1 MSLALVKAAKT
12 ISTQRLQDAD
22 VDICVVVAHEFL
34 AVQLDETRE
43 RIEVVIEQLLAQFG
57 GQVRLGV
64 VQKRGNVILKRAFSA
79 ALVIQKKR
87 LLIAQHD
94 VARLKITIKKI
105 IAAGVEQKIR
115 EAAEIIFQSLFA
127 KRNTSQ
133 AKKIIFEVVQVPGN
147 RRAIETRYG
156 ITNAVVQIAAGFH
169 LEARQHFNYLAIGV
183 NSRASN
189 ADAGAVPGKKFE
201 K

>member
-64 VQKRGNVILKRAFSA
+64 VQKRGDVILKRAFSA

-87 LLIAQHD
+87 LPIAQHD
-94 VARLKITIKKI
+94 IARLKITIKKI
-105 IAAGVEQKIR
+105 IGGGVQQKIR
-115 EAAEIIFQSLFA
+115 ETAEIIFQSLFA
-127 KRNTSQ
+127 ERNARQ
-133 AKKIIFEVVQVPGN
+133 AEKIIFEVVQVPGD
-147 RRAIETRYG
+147 RLAIKTRYG
-156 ITNAVVQIAAGFH
+156 ITNAVVQMAAGFP
-169 LEARQHFNYLAIGV
+169 LEAANNFNHFA
-183 NSRASN
+183 
-189 ADAGAVPGKKFE
+189 
-201 K
+201 